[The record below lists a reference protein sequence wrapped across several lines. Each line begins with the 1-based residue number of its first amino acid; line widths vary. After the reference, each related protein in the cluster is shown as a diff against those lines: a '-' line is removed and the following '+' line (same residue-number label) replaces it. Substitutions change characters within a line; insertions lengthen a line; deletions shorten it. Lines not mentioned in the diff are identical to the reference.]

1 MPISLSQLTANRK
14 PCVVTFD
21 GVGELHVE
29 YYPQRLTAKMLANF
43 AAADQLKDMPTERVL
58 EVVSSPVAVLTTLLA
73 SWDLTAEDGGPVL
86 PIDAAT
92 LEGLGL
98 PVLWQIV
105 AAIMA
110 DGNSQGKAQAPTA
123 SRSKRR

>member
-14 PCVVTFD
+14 ACTVTFED
-21 GVGELHVE
+21 VGELHIE
-29 YYPQRLTAKMLANF
+29 YYPQRLTAKMIGGF
-43 AAADQLKDMPTERVL
+43 VAADPERMKTMSVEQQAEAASLPVPVL
-58 EVVSSPVAVLTTLLA
+58 AQLLA

-98 PVLWQIV
+98 LVLWQILN
-105 AAIMA
+105 AIIA
-110 DGNSQGKAQAPTA
+110 DGNSQGKAEAPTA
-123 SRSKRR
+123 